1 MTTTTT
7 TEYVTIDGLKL
18 SVKIA
23 GTGRPFL
30 FLHGLCGDA
39 LQPLELF
46 PDDAGWQCHA
56 LESRGHGGS
65 DIGDMKELSIRRLTE
80 DATAYLESLDCG
92 PAVIGGV
99 SMGAAIA
106 LRLTADRPELAAG
119 LVPGTY
125 VFTVTPELLEGGAS
139 TTRLVVIAL
148 ALAVGL
154 LAMSWLRVGGSG
166 EQGAGSGE

>member
-65 DIGDMKELSIRRLTE
+65 DIGDIRELSIRRLAE
-80 DATAYLESLDCG
+80 DALEVGIRDPCWGQVSHG
-92 PAVIGGV
+92 NAV
-99 SMGAAIA
+99 A
-106 LRLTADRPELAAG
+106 
-119 LVPGTY
+119 
-125 VFTVTPELLEGGAS
+125 
-139 TTRLVVIAL
+139 
-148 ALAVGL
+148 
-154 LAMSWLRVGGSG
+154 
-166 EQGAGSGE
+166 